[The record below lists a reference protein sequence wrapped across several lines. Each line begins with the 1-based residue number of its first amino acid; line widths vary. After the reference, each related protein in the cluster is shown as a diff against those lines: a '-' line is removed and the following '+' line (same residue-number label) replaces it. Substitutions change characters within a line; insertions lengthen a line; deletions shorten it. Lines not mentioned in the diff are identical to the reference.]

1 MADKDYNIKIS
12 ADTSQAQTAVN
23 TLAGDVNNLGK
34 TTQSTEKAFQNNA
47 NAIAKSYEKAENAIK
62 TLEGVAKVAT
72 GTIAVGAGALGMLGA
87 DSEKLGEIEKKVQS
101 SIALVLGVRELAEGA
116 LILVQRLRAKAEQ
129 AATLAA
135 EQNTIATTQNTVAT
149 DANVVATTAV
159 TVATEGQAV
168 ATVEATAAQEGLN
181 VAVAANPYVRAAVII
196 AGVIA
201 VLYQLKDTIGIVGDA
216 FGFVGKQITKFLD
229 LIGLSETADQKAM
242 KASKAK
248 AEQLKRE
255 GEVLKTQGASAKAQ
269 YDNRIA
275 EADELIKTYKK
286 DSKEYLDAVNA
297 KKVIEEEYTKSLKD
311 ETDKRNAERKK
322 EVDEA
327 VKLAKEL
334 AFQNNK
340 YGKNEFDQRIADAIK
355 LRDEQYAILDKGNK
369 DRTEATRLYN
379 NTIATIN
386 KDAQAALVES
396 EKSFQEAIAVTEVQ
410 QYELRIKTV
419 SQFFAQQQRELIKN
433 FNASKKTEEDK
444 ILYTEKSAQLLLAK
458 QQTLNQLDI
467 QRRQEYQ
474 KTISDLD
481 KIEIQAAIEA
491 NDNTFEYIQGLKSAQ
506 FELQLEDTRAYYANA
521 KKLIENQRDIDLA
534 NEKLTADEKTAIQ
547 EKYSNELKQ
556 LNYGLNSTLEN
567 QNKAFRKKQIE
578 EERAYRAYLRDFA
591 VDQSLSLIDTLRNIN
606 ELTTANT
613 EEEAIKQFNVSKQ
626 LSIAE
631 AILST
636 YSAASKAYESQ
647 IGIPIVGP
655 ILAPIAAGVA
665 VLAGI
670 ARVAQIQSTQ
680 YQSKNIN
687 SSTPRGAV
695 PASSGGGGR
704 GAPGLPSTTGT
715 GNSVGGYGFPQIM
728 ANQGQTTLGPNDG
741 SNSTLLKTYVLA
753 GDVTNAQAANA
764 ALNQKRQ
771 F

>member
-62 TLEGVAKVAT
+62 TLEGIAKVAT

-135 EQNTIATTQNTVAT
+135 QQNTIATTQNTVAT

-181 VAVAANPYVRAAVII
+181 VAVAANPYVKAAVII
-196 AGVIA
+196 ATIIA
-201 VLYQLKDTIGIVGDA
+201 TLYALKDTIGVVGDA

-242 KASKAK
+242 KASELLAD
-248 AEQLKRE
+248 QLKRE
-255 GEVLKTQGASAKAQ
+255 GDVLKAQGASAKAQ

-275 EADELIKTYKK
+275 QADATIKKYKE
-286 DSKEYLDAVNA
+286 DTKEYLDAVAA
-297 KKVIEEEYTKSLKD
+297 KKVIEEEYTKSVKD

-369 DRTEATRLYN
+369 ARTEATRLYN

-386 KDAQAALVES
+386 KDAQAALIES

-410 QYELRIKTV
+410 QYELRLKTV
-419 SQFFAQQQRELIKN
+419 SQFFAQQQVELIKN
-433 FNASKKTEEDK
+433 FNASKKTTEDK
-444 ILYTEKSAQLLLAK
+444 ILFENNSAQLILAK
-458 QQTLNQLDI
+458 QQTLNQLQL
-467 QRRQEYQ
+467 QRQQEYQ
-474 KTISDLD
+474 KTKNDID
-481 KIEIQAAIEA
+481 KIYIQSSIEA
-491 NDNTFEYIQGLKSAQ
+491 DSNTFDVKQ
-506 FELQLEDTRAYYANA
+506 FQQKAYFQIQLEDTKAYYANA
-521 KKLIENQRDIDLA
+521 KKLIENQRDIDLIGIKEGSDEA
-534 NEKLTADEKTAIQ
+534 LKINEKYGSD
-547 EKYSNELKQ
+547 LKQ
-556 LNYGLNSTLEN
+556 LNLSLNGTLEN
-567 QNKAFRKKQIE
+567 QNEAFRKKQIE

-606 ELTTANT
+606 ELTTTYT

-647 IGIPIVGP
+647 IGIPILGP

-665 VLAGI
+665 VLAGV
-670 ARVAQIQSTQ
+670 ARVAQISATS

-687 SSTPRGAV
+687 SSTPRGATPV
-695 PASSGGGGR
+695 SSGGGGR
-704 GAPGLPSTTGT
+704 GAPGLPSTTGA
-715 GNSVGGYGFPQIM
+715 GNSVGGYGFPQIIG
-728 ANQGQTTLGPNDG
+728 NQGQTTLGPNDG